1 MLRALRNFTTHR
13 YGRPG
18 SSLSITCRGASITQE
33 ELFAYTNGHFLANE
47 EYQLNRRYVRF
58 DVDEL
63 CNTTATVGGK
73 FSQVTAIDKMEG
85 GFSKAFLMRKENGS
99 EVIAKI
105 PCHIAGPPTLTTAGE
120 VGALEYIRKHT
131 SIPVPRVLAWSS
143 NNSNAVGAEYI
154 IMEKAAGVPLFQVWG
169 SMAEFDQL
177 QLIRNLT
184 QIEAQLSAIHFPA
197 YGGLYLR
204 TDIEQPNK
212 PLDDELDPSFC
223 IGPSCD
229 RGYNPDPS
237 LDFDKGPWYSISTL
251 GVSIAKR
258 EMLRI
263 SKNGQQDQALF
274 YKGDIEEQTELLQA
288 TESVMEL
295 LDSNEILKGEA
306 SQPILWHTD
315 LHMGNIFVASD
326 ECSRIVSLIDL
337 QSISVLP
344 AFLQAQWPVFLKP
357 PQNYD
362 YEKGIF
368 EVKLRDD
375 FDTLDEDGKMLA
387 MREWSQ
393 VKLAKAYEI
402 STLLE
407 DKPAHRAMNVPRVF
421 RELFLR
427 CGEVSEIGVLPLR
440 ACLIELFQNWS
451 DLGFSGEC
459 PLSFTQEQVDTHDRQ
474 FSEYQAWYKIQA
486 LAQECLDTDAEGW
499 VAPGLD
505 VNEKRTQ
512 NEELLTMYIES
523 VAGQK
528 SAEEARAIW
537 PFPVKAGV

>member
-33 ELFAYTNGHFLANE
+33 ELFTYTNGHFLANE

-169 SMAEFDQL
+169 SMTEFDQL

-212 PLDDELDPSFC
+212 PLDNELDPSFC

-306 SQPILWHTD
+306 SQPTLWHTD

-326 ECSRIVSLIDL
+326 ERSRIVSLIDL
-337 QSISVLP
+337 QSISILP

-375 FDTLDEDGKMLA
+375 FDTLDKDSKMLA

-451 DLGFSGEC
+451 DLGFSREC

-505 VNEKRTQ
+505 VDEKRTQ

-523 VAGQK
+523 VAGEK

>member
-33 ELFAYTNGHFLANE
+33 ELFAYTNGRFLANE

-85 GFSKAFLMRKENGS
+85 GFSKVFLMKKKNGS

-169 SMAEFDQL
+169 SMTEFDQL

-197 YGGLYLR
+197 YGGLYYR

-251 GVSIAKR
+251 RVSIAKR

-295 LDSNEILKGEA
+295 LNSNEILKGEA
-306 SQPILWHTD
+306 SQPTLWHTD

-326 ECSRIVSLIDL
+326 QCSRIVSLIDL
-337 QSISVLP
+337 QSIS
-344 AFLQAQWPVFLKP
+344 AQWPVFLKP

-393 VKLAKAYEI
+393 VKI
-402 STLLE
+402 GRTLDFLE
-407 DKPAHRAMNVPRVF
+407 NALYVLRRNRSIHTIANSLSIKLGIIF
-421 RELFLR
+421 RLLR
-427 CGEVSEIGVLPLR
+427 K
-440 ACLIELFQNWS
+440 N
-451 DLGFSGEC
+451 
-459 PLSFTQEQVDTHDRQ
+459 
-474 FSEYQAWYKIQA
+474 A
-486 LAQECLDTDAEGW
+486 LTLMREGW

-505 VNEKRTQ
+505 VDEKRTQ

-523 VAGQK
+523 VAGEK

-537 PFPVKAGV
+537 PFPVKAGA

>member
-1 MLRALRNFTTHR
+1 
-13 YGRPG
+13 
-18 SSLSITCRGASITQE
+18 
-33 ELFAYTNGHFLANE
+33 
-47 EYQLNRRYVRF
+47 
-58 DVDEL
+58 
-63 CNTTATVGGK
+63 
-73 FSQVTAIDKMEG
+73 MEG
-85 GFSKAFLMRKENGS
+85 GFGKAFLMRKENGS
-99 EVIAKI
+99 ELIAKI
-105 PCHIAGPPTLTTAGE
+105 PCHIAGPATLTTAGE

-143 NNSNAVGAEYI
+143 NSSNAVGAEYI
-154 IMEKAAGVPLFQVWG
+154 IMEKAASVPLFQVWG

-184 QIEAQLSAIHFPA
+184 QIEAQFSAIHYPA

-204 TDIEQPNK
+204 TDIGQPNK
-212 PLDDELDPSFC
+212 PLDELDPSFC

-229 RGYNPDPS
+229 RGYNPDTS

-251 GVSIAKR
+251 GVSIVKR

-263 SKNGQQDQALF
+263 LKNG
-274 YKGDIEEQTELLQA
+274 
-288 TESVMEL
+288 
-295 LDSNEILKGEA
+295 
-306 SQPILWHTD
+306 
-315 LHMGNIFVASD
+315 
-326 ECSRIVSLIDL
+326 
-337 QSISVLP
+337 
-344 AFLQAQWPVFLKP
+344 
-357 PQNYD
+357 PQNQTLFYD
-362 YEKGIF
+362 YERGIF
-368 EVKLRDD
+368 KVKLRDD

-402 STLLE
+402 SSLLE
-407 DKPAHRAMNVPRVF
+407 NKPAHRAMNVPRVF

-440 ACLIELFQNWS
+440 ACLMEHFQNWS
-451 DLGFSGEC
+451 DLGFSVEC

-474 FSEYQAWYKIQA
+474 FSEYQGWYKIQA
-486 LAQECLDTDAEGW
+486 LARECLDTDAEGW

-505 VNEKRTQ
+505 VNEKRMQ
-512 NEELLTMYIES
+512 NEELLSMYIQS
-523 VAGQK
+523 VAGEK

>member
-1 MLRALRNFTTHR
+1 MLRALRKFTTRR
-13 YGRPG
+13 YGRPEF
-18 SSLSITCRGASITQE
+18 SLSITCRGASITQE

-58 DVDEL
+58 NVDEL
-63 CNTTATVGGK
+63 CNTAAAVGGK
-73 FSQVTAIDKMEG
+73 PSQVAAIEKIEG
-85 GFSKAFLMRKENGS
+85 GFGKAFLMKKENGS

-120 VGALEYIRKHT
+120 VGALEYLRKHT
-131 SIPVPRVLAWSS
+131 SIPVPHVLAWCS
-143 NNSNAVGAEYI
+143 NSSNAVGAEYI

-204 TDIEQPNK
+204 ADIEQPNK
-212 PLDDELDPSFC
+212 PLDGLDPSFC

-263 SKNGQQDQALF
+263 LKNGPQNQTHF
-274 YKGDIEEQTELLQA
+274 YKGDVKEQTELLQE

-295 LDSNEILKGEA
+295 LDSNELLKGEA
-306 SQPILWHTD
+306 SQPIIWHTD

-344 AFLQAQWPVFLKP
+344 AFLQAQWPVFLRP

-362 YEKGIF
+362 YERGIF
-368 EVKLRDD
+368 KVKLRDD

-407 DKPAHRAMNVPRVF
+407 NKPAHRAMNVPRVF

-451 DLGFSGEC
+451 DLGFSVEC

-474 FSEYQAWYKIQA
+474 FSEYQGWYKIQA
-486 LAQECLDTDAEGW
+486 LARECLDTDAEGW

-505 VNEKRTQ
+505 VNEKRMQ
-512 NEELLTMYIES
+512 NEKLLSMYIQT
-523 VAGQK
+523 VAGEK
-528 SAEEARAIW
+528 SSEEARAIW

>member
-1 MLRALRNFTTHR
+1 MLRALRKSTTHR

-18 SSLSITCRGASITQE
+18 SSLSITCRGKKRGE
-33 ELFAYTNGHFLANE
+33 ELFAYTNGHFLTNE
-47 EYQLNRRYVRF
+47 EHQLSRRYVRF

-63 CNTTATVGGK
+63 CNTTAAVGGNS
-73 FSQVTAIDKMEG
+73 SQVTAIDKMEG
-85 GFSKAFLMRKENGS
+85 GFSKVFLMKKENGS

-131 SIPVPRVLAWSS
+131 SIPVPRSS

-154 IMEKAAGVPLFQVWG
+154 IMEKAASVPLYQVWG
-169 SMAEFDQL
+169 AMAEFDQL

-212 PLDDELDPSFC
+212 PLNDDPSFC

-251 GVSIAKR
+251 GVSLAKR
-258 EMLRI
+258 ELLRI
-263 SKNGQQDQALF
+263 SKNGQQDQALQQNQAVF
-274 YKGDIEEQTELLQA
+274 YKGDIKEQTEILQA

-295 LDSNEILKGEA
+295 LDSNEILNGEA
-306 SQPILWHTD
+306 SQPTLWHTD
-315 LHMGNIFVASD
+315 LHMGNIFVAPN
-326 ECSRIVSLIDL
+326 ELSLIDL

-362 YEKGIF
+362 YEMGIF

-375 FDTLDEDGKMLA
+375 FDTLDEDSKMLA

-407 DKPAHRAMNVPRVF
+407 DKPAHKAMNVPRVF

-459 PLSFTQEQVDTHDRQ
+459 PLSFTQEQIDKHEHQ

-523 VAGQK
+523 VGGEK
-528 SAEEARAIW
+528 SADEARATW
-537 PFPVKAGV
+537 PFPIKAGV

>member
-1 MLRALRNFTTHR
+1 MLRALRKFTTRR
-13 YGRPG
+13 YGRPEF
-18 SSLSITCRGASITQE
+18 SLSITCRGASITQE

-47 EYQLNRRYVRF
+47 EHQLNRRYVRF
-58 DVDEL
+58 NVDEL
-63 CNTTATVGGK
+63 CNTAAAVGGK
-73 FSQVTAIDKMEG
+73 PSQVAAIEKIEG
-85 GFSKAFLMRKENGS
+85 GFGKAFLMRKENGS

-105 PCHIAGPPTLTTAGE
+105 PCHIAGPPTLTTVGE
-120 VGALEYIRKHT
+120 VGALEYLRKHT
-131 SIPVPRVLAWSS
+131 SIPVPRVLAWCS
-143 NNSNAVGAEYI
+143 NSSNAVGAEYI

-204 TDIEQPNK
+204 ADIEQPNK
-212 PLDDELDPSFC
+212 PLDGLDPSFC

-263 SKNGQQDQALF
+263 LKNGKQNQTHF
-274 YKGDIEEQTELLQA
+274 YKGDVKEQTELLQE
-288 TESVMEL
+288 TES
-295 LDSNEILKGEA
+295 
-306 SQPILWHTD
+306 
-315 LHMGNIFVASD
+315 
-326 ECSRIVSLIDL
+326 
-337 QSISVLP
+337 SISVLP
-344 AFLQAQWPVFLKP
+344 AFLQAQWPVFLRP

-368 EVKLRDD
+368 KVKLRDD

-407 DKPAHRAMNVPRVF
+407 NKPAHRAMNVPRVF

-451 DLGFSGEC
+451 DLGFSVEC

-474 FSEYQAWYKIQA
+474 FSEYQGWYKIQA
-486 LAQECLDTDAEGW
+486 LARECLDTDAEGW

-505 VNEKRTQ
+505 VNEKRMQ
-512 NEELLTMYIES
+512 NEELLNE
-523 VAGQK
+523 
-528 SAEEARAIW
+528 
-537 PFPVKAGV
+537 

>member
-1 MLRALRNFTTHR
+1 MLRALRNFTAHR
-13 YGRPG
+13 YGGPG

-33 ELFAYTNGHFLANE
+33 ELFAYTNGHLLANE
-47 EYQLNRRYVRF
+47 EYQLRRRYVRF

-63 CNTTATVGGK
+63 CNITAAVGGK
-73 FSQVTAIDKMEG
+73 ASQVTAIDKLEG

-99 EVIAKI
+99 EAIAKI
-105 PCHIAGPPTLTTAGE
+105 PCDIAGPPTLTTAGE

-131 SIPVPRVLAWSS
+131 SIPVPRVLSWSS
-143 NNSNAVGAEYI
+143 KRSNAVGAEYI
-154 IMEKAAGVPLFQVWG
+154 IMEKAPGVPLFRVWG
-169 SMAEFDQL
+169 SMTEYDQL

-184 QIEAQLSAIHFPA
+184 QMEAQLSAIRFPA

-204 TDIEQPNK
+204 TDMEQPNK
-212 PLDDELDPSFC
+212 PLDDELDPGFC

-229 RGYNPDPS
+229 RAYNPDPS
-237 LDFDKGPWYSISTL
+237 LDFDKGPWYSISAL
-251 GVSIAKR
+251 GASIAKR
-258 EMLRI
+258 ELLRI
-263 SKNGQQDQALF
+263 LRNGHQDQTPF
-274 YKGDIEEQTELLQA
+274 YRGDIEEQTELLQA
-288 TESVMEL
+288 TESVMGL
-295 LDSNEILKGEA
+295 LDSNKILKGEA
-306 SQPILWHTD
+306 SKATLWHTD
-315 LHMGNIFVASD
+315 LHMGNIFVDPA
-326 ECSRIVSLIDL
+326 ECTKIVCLIDL

-357 PQNYD
+357 PHNHD
-362 YEKGIF
+362 YEMGIF

-375 FDTLDEDGKMLA
+375 IDILDEDDKMLA

-407 DKPAHRAMNVPRVF
+407 DKPAYRAMGVPRVF

-427 CGEVSEIGVLPLR
+427 CREVSEIGVLPLR
-440 ACLIELFQNWS
+440 ACLIELFQSWP

-459 PLSFTQEQVDTHDRQ
+459 PLFFTQEQIDTHERQ

-486 LAQECLDTDAEGW
+486 LVQECLDTDAEGW
-499 VAPGLD
+499 IPPELD
-505 VNEKRTQ
+505 VTEKRRQ

-523 VAGQK
+523 VAGEK
-528 SAEEARAIW
+528 SADEARAIW